1 MNRFGFLLVLLLTSN
16 VSLAADISGF
26 WQHPKDPVWI
36 EVSATEG
43 VGIALRN
50 DDDPSSVGFE
60 VLKGVTA
67 GAKEGVWSEVF
78 VPQLGDYKRVEV
90 SLPNDDT
97 LKMKG
102 KDWVFESL
110 ARVESRG
117 IGAGASGGLRLVIK
131 AVMDQCALSQS
142 LMGVM

>member
-60 VLKGVTA
+60 VLKEVTA
-67 GAKEGVWSEVF
+67 GAKEGVWVGEVF

-90 SLPNDDT
+90 TLPNDDT
-97 LKMKG
+97 CLLYTS
-102 KDWVFESL
+102 DAADE
-110 ARVESRG
+110 
-117 IGAGASGGLRLVIK
+117 
-131 AVMDQCALSQS
+131 
-142 LMGVM
+142 

>member
-50 DDDPSSVGFE
+50 DDDPATVGFE
-60 VLKGVTA
+60 VLKEMTA
-67 GAKEGVWSEVF
+67 GAKEGVWVGEVF
-78 VPQLGDYKRVEV
+78 VPQLGGYKRVEV
-90 SLPNDDT
+90 TLPSNDT
-97 LKMKG
+97 LKMKVKIG
-102 KDWVFESL
+102 FLSRSL
-110 ARVESRG
+110 EWSRV
-117 IGAGASGGLRLVIK
+117 ASVPQPP
-131 AVMDQCALSQS
+131 AD
-142 LMGVM
+142 